1 MSFIEN
7 AERVG
12 GSCTY
17 RFSQGQALKIAQA
30 TQRYSASHQDGSWND
45 QGKMY
50 KMVLRGREGHQREMG
65 GVCATIAAFWVA
77 FHSAQDTGANA
88 SFTKGRSVWD
98 YLFDG
103 NGLNLGAATNIT
115 VEHHKSSGNQ
125 LTYFEDFLKK
135 FKLKKRTKTMSGGNV
150 PNVWMPF
157 SANSAFSVA
166 DAITSQNGYKLIQ
179 LKKTLDGSGGGHMV
193 AAWSDMQDVLFMDP
207 NFGEF
212 WFPNKTAFK
221 IWLSDFWSSTYG
233 NPRLANNKRYKSAR
247 FHVYVAGR

>member
-12 GSCTY
+12 GICTF
-17 RFSQGQALKIAQA
+17 RFSQGQAFKVAQA
-30 TQRYSASHQDGSWND
+30 TQRFSPSHRDGTWND

-50 KMVLRGREGHQREMG
+50 KMVLRGPVEGQQTEMG
-65 GVCATIAAFWVA
+65 GVCATVAAFWVA
-77 FHSAQDTGANA
+77 FHSAQDSGSNA

-98 YLFDG
+98 YLFDE
-103 NGLNLGAATNIT
+103 NGINLGAATNIT
-115 VEHHKSSGNQ
+115 VEHHQSSGNQ
-125 LTYFEDFLKK
+125 LLYFENLLGK
-135 FKLKKRTKTMSGGNV
+135 FNLKKRTTTMSGSNV
-150 PNVWMPF
+150 PCVWMPF
-157 SANSAFSVA
+157 SASTAFSVGE
-166 DAITSQNGYKLIQ
+166 AIASQNGYKLIQ

-207 NFGEF
+207 NVGEF

-233 NPRLANNKRYKSAR
+233 SPRRSSSTRYKSAR
-247 FHVYVAGR
+247 FHVYV